1 MEYGLIPK
9 IDQFTDNRALEIQKV
24 QSSASSSEVKNK
36 ENLEQVQQEA
46 IIKAKEA
53 SDVKEVKNEK
63 VASSQKYEVLLS
75 NTNFGY
81 NDSSKDFYVKVAR
94 GNVENQYPT
103 QEMMKMK
110 AYLLTQLSHI
120 DSNKFMN

>member
-110 AYLLTQLSHI
+110 AYLLSLDAAS
-120 DSNKFMN
+120 